1 MDLRWKQLVLASGL
15 VSGLISGLSAC
26 ATPDDTDATD
36 SVDTADTA
44 DTADSIDDIDG
55 AAQAPHSERAGI
67 GLLEP
72 QPPANTLIVVD
83 PRRSLAVTDQ
93 SILAPFSLNAV
104 MNQLVA
110 QNGGTGFTSSQLFR
124 QLWDTQNPAP
134 GQPDLAGGAHCTDN
148 GGTLNG
154 FPYPCRTTEGQQ
166 APPMALIN
174 PSSYFPIGLF
184 NRFDLAPA
192 DGANCGEYRIVYAK
206 NTASPGRNFIIF
218 EAVLPNPRTDLKLE
232 GCRPV
237 AQFWANLSTNSSAS
251 SRSAALK
258 SFYFTGLAGF
268 SPVIHMNNYGNNSA
282 NAGQIRTNLFM
293 QPLWLLREHQ
303 LKRSCPTSTTCTLKF
318 VPATVKTNPFGNLFN
333 PTSTNPQAAAF
344 QNTFFPSQVA
354 ALAVNNIN
362 TFSYSVPNQFNVG
375 QSDSQTSTAVD
386 NYVAQFG
393 TGPSTFRNNIQAKL
407 TAIGST
413 LTPDQIVARA
423 QAQSCGGCHQRSN
436 NASLGGGLTWPAS
449 GIFVHNLE
457 TTEAGPDGPRFKLSP
472 ALTGTF
478 LPHRKA
484 VLEAFVN

>member
-1 MDLRWKQLVLASGL
+1 MDLRWKQLVIASGL
-15 VSGLISGLSAC
+15 VSGLTAGLSAC
-26 ATPDDTDATD
+26 ADPEGIADPGDITDPD
-36 SVDTADTA
+36 VIADPASPA
-44 DTADSIDDIDG
+44 DLLDPSL
-55 AAQAPHSERAGI
+55 APHSERAGI
-67 GLLEP
+67 GLSEP

-206 NTASPGRNFIIF
+206 NTASSGRNFIIF

-268 SPVIHMNNYGNNSA
+268 SPVIHMNNYGNNSTG
-282 NAGQIRTNLFM
+282 AGQVRTNLFM
-293 QPLWLLREHQ
+293 QPL
-303 LKRSCPTSTTCTLKF
+303 
-318 VPATVKTNPFGNLFN
+318 
-333 PTSTNPQAAAF
+333 
-344 QNTFFPSQVA
+344 
-354 ALAVNNIN
+354 
-362 TFSYSVPNQFNVG
+362 
-375 QSDSQTSTAVD
+375 
-386 NYVAQFG
+386 
-393 TGPSTFRNNIQAKL
+393 
-407 TAIGST
+407 
-413 LTPDQIVARA
+413 
-423 QAQSCGGCHQRSN
+423 
-436 NASLGGGLTWPAS
+436 
-449 GIFVHNLE
+449 
-457 TTEAGPDGPRFKLSP
+457 
-472 ALTGTF
+472 
-478 LPHRKA
+478 
-484 VLEAFVN
+484 